1 MWSDFTLKEY
11 KEFKK
16 NIILISDDNKLLMY
30 LKAERSNIVKFI
42 KSNIITHYV
51 LDLDINFNKMIDSL
65 SNGTFVFR
73 KGILESLDKIP
84 KEYLISWTSLD
95 KNKNKIYIKTTESQ
109 YKIFSK
115 RINIL
120 IMFMEYIK
128 SKSKNKEK
136 SICIYL
142 VLTPLKKY
150 FPKKDIVISAEH
162 VNSGYTSQDN
172 NGNKLIFIWRHE
184 EFEKVV
190 LHEILH
196 YFDMDCHDINY
207 HNILKDIKIIGMK
220 ERYYEAYTDFI
231 AIIYHLI
238 YLSLVTCVKIKSL
251 LTLEYTFI
259 ENQAQQLNKYF
270 NLGEWTIVPLNPIIQ
285 QTSVFSYYI
294 LKYMI
299 FKYMQNNDFSQL
311 EDYKKVLFNILNS
324 GFKITNHIKTKNLR
338 MTLLQLH

>member
-1 MWSDFTLKEY
+1 
-11 KEFKK
+11 
-16 NIILISDDNKLLMY
+16 
-30 LKAERSNIVKFI
+30 
-42 KSNIITHYV
+42 
-51 LDLDINFNKMIDSL
+51 
-65 SNGTFVFR
+65 
-73 KGILESLDKIP
+73 
-84 KEYLISWTSLD
+84 
-95 KNKNKIYIKTTESQ
+95 
-109 YKIFSK
+109 
-115 RINIL
+115 
-120 IMFMEYIK
+120 
-128 SKSKNKEK
+128 
-136 SICIYL
+136 
-142 VLTPLKKY
+142 
-150 FPKKDIVISAEH
+150 
-162 VNSGYTSQDN
+162 
-172 NGNKLIFIWRHE
+172 
-184 EFEKVV
+184 
-190 LHEILH
+190 
-196 YFDMDCHDINY
+196 MDCHDINY
-207 HNILKDIKIIGMK
+207 HDILKNIKIIGMK